1 MADHKFTLEE
11 ILNEYSEDG
20 RRSGIRHT
28 SDKPLSH
35 GTLETEKLVNAA
47 TSSRPLRQEQAGYDQ
62 VVPELSAGDEEQ
74 LVDIKSTISHIK
86 ADKAAQAARDVD
98 AAPVL
103 RERFPTQHLRRENV
117 SFVKAAGAAR
127 YGASY
132 PENGDSGYDGAVMLA
147 EPETEEPAEKHR
159 PNVRQMQDS
168 TRAREKEPETAAA
181 LIGEYLSQR
190 VGYRRISAPGC
201 PDSTGRTAGLQT
213 ALGGGKGLLLPGKA
227 ADRQLS
233 SHSPACAQPHL
244 RGRCGQAQAG

>member
-168 TRAREKEPETAAA
+168 TRAR
-181 LIGEYLSQR
+181 
-190 VGYRRISAPGC
+190 
-201 PDSTGRTAGLQT
+201 
-213 ALGGGKGLLLPGKA
+213 
-227 ADRQLS
+227 
-233 SHSPACAQPHL
+233 
-244 RGRCGQAQAG
+244 

>member
-147 EPETEEPAEKHR
+147 EPEKRTGNGGGAHR
-159 PNVRQMQDS
+159 RVLISKSRLPENFS
-168 TRAREKEPETAAA
+168 ARMP
-181 LIGEYLSQR
+181 GQ
-190 VGYRRISAPGC
+190 YRKNRRP
-201 PDSTGRTAGLQT
+201 PDGTGRRKRTTITRKSSRPAAFVPFASVCAAT
-213 ALGGGKGLLLPGKA
+213 PSGKMRTSA
-227 ADRQLS
+227 SRMIWAW
-233 SHSPACAQPHL
+233 
-244 RGRCGQAQAG
+244 

>member
-159 PNVRQMQDS
+159 PNVRQMENFS
-168 TRAREKEPETAAA
+168 ARMH
-181 LIGEYLSQR
+181 GQ
-190 VGYRRISAPGC
+190 YRKNRRP
-201 PDSTGRTAGLQT
+201 PDGTGRRKRTTITRKSSRPAAFVPFASVCAAT
-213 ALGGGKGLLLPGKA
+213 PSGKMRTSA
-227 ADRQLS
+227 SRMIWAW
-233 SHSPACAQPHL
+233 
-244 RGRCGQAQAG
+244 

>member
-147 EPETEEPAEKHR
+147 EPET
-159 PNVRQMQDS
+159 
-168 TRAREKEPETAAA
+168 AAA
-181 LIGEYLSQR
+181 LTGEYLSQR

-201 PDSTGRTAGLQT
+201 TDSTGRTAGLQT